1 MSGRDLLSVVWE
13 RADASE
19 PCFCADEIMR
29 WPEGAER
36 QLQNAGIIR
45 RDDNVTSV
53 VCDAC
58 DEGHVEEVVTIVH
71 PAGSTPRAY
80 MHCPEAGP
88 VRVPLERLTQ
98 WAVDFA
104 MLADAV
110 ASALDLAGELEEVVS
125 GRIWYLGKTTI
136 AGRSREVFLARGLM
150 WMDAADTVARC
161 EKLNAIRAS
170 VVFVPGAEPPEGVWR
185 GDLPSIVS
193 LKTVAGLGGNGRLE
207 LDRNHLESI
216 LSEGRR
222 KAPVKARKSYPTP
235 AGIGWRN
242 VTVSMTDTHITVE
255 ANRRS
260 VDYSFAEAGFEE
272 KRKGQVPDAI
282 WGLLKVF
289 SMRGGMIP
297 VSDDLLDR
305 STRTNLKQYVTEL
318 RRRLRALIP
327 AIDGDPIPYDK
338 DERCYR
344 TAFRIVTE
352 ETIHFPTPVG
362 TSWAQVSITLR
373 GNDIIYIAVPEIERY
388 SESTYLEEQG
398 NEMHQWEVAEREAKL
413 ERRYDLRTL
422 QIADETGK
430 PDGRGTALI
439 EVLRGQGV
447 VKRSADDETML
458 DLCGFLT
465 KLMGIK
471 DSPFD
476 FAPNDQKWV
485 ALFEASSEKR

>member
-1 MSGRDLLSVVWE
+1 MSSLLWQILL
-13 RADASE
+13 RAEVDPPRFS
-19 PCFCADEIMR
+19 ADEVR
-29 WPEGAER
+29 PWFRENEGRLSLTSLLR
-36 QLQNAGIIR
+36 QVENA
-45 RDDNVTSV
+45 TSV

-58 DEGHVEEVVTIVH
+58 AEGHVEEVRYVRSLQTS
-71 PAGSTPRAY
+71 PLRAY
-80 MHCPEAGP
+80 IYCPENER
-88 VRVPLERLTQ
+88 VQVPLDRLKQ
-98 WAVDFA
+98 WDVDLQG
-104 MLADAV
+104 LATGV
-110 ASALDLAGELEEVVS
+110 ASALELAGTIEEIVS
-125 GRIWYLGKTTI
+125 GRVWSLGKATI
-136 AGRSREVFLARGLM
+136 AGRSREVFLARGLK
-150 WMDAADTVARC
+150 WVDAPRVIGGC
-161 EKLNAIRAS
+161 ERLNAAQAAL
-170 VVFVPGAEPPEGVWR
+170 VFVPGAEPQAEAWKGNPH
-185 GDLPSIVS
+185 SIVS
-193 LKTVAGLGGNGRLE
+193 MKIVAELGSDDRLE
-207 LDRNHLESI
+207 LDRNHLEGI

-222 KAPVKARKSYPTP
+222 KASVKARKSYPTP
-235 AGIGWRN
+235 AGVGWRD
-242 VTVSMTDTHITVE
+242 VTLSMTDTHVTVE
-255 ANRRS
+255 AKRRS
-260 VDYSFAEAGFEE
+260 IDYSFAEAGFEE

-282 WGLLKVF
+282 WGLLQVF

-297 VSDDLLDR
+297 VSDDLLDH

-318 RRRLRALIP
+318 RKRLRALIP
-327 AIDGDPIPYDK
+327 AIDGDPVPHDK

-352 ETIHFPTPVG
+352 GTIHFPTPVG

-373 GNDIIYIAVPEIERY
+373 GNDTIYIAVPEIERY
-388 SESTYLEEQG
+388 AGSTYVEEQG
-398 NEMHQWEVAEREAKL
+398 NETHRWEAAEREAKL

-447 VKRSADDETML
+447 VKRPADDDTML